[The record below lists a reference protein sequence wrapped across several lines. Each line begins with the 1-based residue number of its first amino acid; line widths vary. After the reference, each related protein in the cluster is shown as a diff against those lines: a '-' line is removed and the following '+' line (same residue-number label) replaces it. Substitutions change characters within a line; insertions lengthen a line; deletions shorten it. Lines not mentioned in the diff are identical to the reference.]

1 MCSRYISEDVKRRLY
16 AESMGRC
23 MNPSCQR
30 ELFRKSGDVIEKAHI
45 DPYCET
51 ADNSFE
57 NLVLLCPTCH
67 TDFDK
72 NHAFAPEEV
81 LEWKRVRREELERTF
96 SKQFATFEELQCE
109 VVPLLLENKTIFENY
124 YLKGRRNLWDK
135 FEGKILANNRKLK
148 TILTAN
154 FNLLQRHRDE
164 SLSNLAYVQTFIAHI
179 DEFEATRLDE
189 EKSREILFPPEIN
202 SMFGIAPV
210 KDFVLPFTES
220 LELLI
225 EQLKKHGK
233 FEDVAIGI
241 TRPYI
246 QMNENGRSVRVY
258 WDDAP
263 RLRQLYH
270 DYGCFRSVKVRLESL
285 NYALKYIRS
294 RRCSY
299 RFLCDSNLREIMIHN
314 TKLIFVYEYCLS
326 EAGLMNLAPEESS
339 VIVNLHNWNGA
350 SCISTQAY
358 ALAEQMKVKLLDME
372 AFYEYINELK
382 Q

>member
-1 MCSRYISEDVKRRLY
+1 MCSRYISEDVRRKLC

-23 MNPSCQR
+23 MNPACCC
-30 ELFRKSGDVIEKAHI
+30 ELFRENGDVIEKAHI
-45 DPYCET
+45 DPYSKT

-81 LEWKRVRREELERTF
+81 LEWKRIRREELERTF
-96 SKQFATFEELQCE
+96 SKQFATFEELQRE
-109 VVPLLLENKTIFENY
+109 VVPLLLENKTIFEKY
-124 YLKGRRNLWDK
+124 YLKGRRDLWDK

-148 TILTAN
+148 ALLTAN
-154 FNLLQRHRDE
+154 FNLLQRHRDK
-164 SLSNLAYVQTFIAHI
+164 SLSNLAYIQTFIAHI
-179 DEFEATRLDE
+179 DEFEATRPDE

-210 KDFVLPFTES
+210 EDFVLPFTES

-225 EQLKKHGK
+225 EQLKKQGK
-233 FEDVAIGI
+233 FEGVAIGI

-294 RRCSY
+294 RKVSY

-314 TKLIFVYEYCLS
+314 TKLTFVYEYCLS

-339 VIVNLHNWNGA
+339 VIVNLHNWNGEC
-350 SCISTQAY
+350 CISKQAY
-358 ALAEQMKVKLLDME
+358 ELAEKMKVKLLDMD
-372 AFYEYINELK
+372 AFYEYINEIK